1 MGQDHYLGGRRAW
14 PDPRGEMNG
23 LIVVCRWLLSGVG
36 AGLILVLAACAS
48 GATQATGVGGH
59 QAAAASSLKVTHY
72 VGGLDVK
79 YGVSGEVDGT
89 IGGHRVLLSGGQ
101 RYDGFRLEPS
111 SCRVANG
118 HVYASGELTNT
129 LGKTAD
135 FSYTADILNKG
146 NDGTLVSQ
154 MPVGTAAFQVYR
166 LPPGEHVTARAIG
179 DITGAATGPKYGC
192 LFYQLVAADSHA
204 VYPY

>member
-1 MGQDHYLGGRRAW
+1 
-14 PDPRGEMNG
+14 MNR
-23 LIVVCRWLLSGVG
+23 LIVVCRWVLNGVG
-36 AGLILVLAACAS
+36 AGLVLLLAACA
-48 GATQATGVGGH
+48 GGTTQATGVGG
-59 QAAAASSLKVTHY
+59 QQGNDSPSLKVTHY
-72 VGGLDVK
+72 VSGLEFK

-101 RYDGFRLEPS
+101 RYDGFRFEPS

-129 LGKTAD
+129 FGKTAD
-135 FSYTADILNKG
+135 FSFTADILNEE
-146 NDGTLVSQ
+146 NDGSLVSQ

-166 LPPGEHVTARAIG
+166 LPPSEHVTTQAIG
-179 DITGAATGPKYGC
+179 NITGTATGPKYGC
-192 LFYQLVAADSHA
+192 SFYQLIAADSHA

>member
-1 MGQDHYLGGRRAW
+1 MLA
-14 PDPRGEMNG
+14 
-23 LIVVCRWLLSGVG
+23 
-36 AGLILVLAACAS
+36 LAACAGS
-48 GATQATGVGGH
+48 ATQATGVAGQ
-59 QAAAASSLKVTHY
+59 QATAASSLKVTHY

-89 IGGHRVLLSGGQ
+89 IGGHRILLSGGQ
-101 RYDGFRLEPS
+101 RYDSFRFEPS

-135 FSYTADILNKG
+135 FSFTADILNEE

-154 MPVGTAAFQVYR
+154 IPVGTAAFQVYR
-166 LPPGEHVTARAIG
+166 LPPGEHVTTQAIG
-179 DITGAATGPKYGC
+179 DITGAASGPRYGC
-192 LFYQLVAADSHA
+192 SFYQLIAADSHA